1 MSVNADDTQQNSIYN
16 KNSKRRQRRVY
27 QYYQLGAPT
36 LVCEGNRIDDY
47 SHFRTSSKNLPTDK
61 ARDIYEACKSQ
72 NRVRAR
78 WQYSIDVDKIES
90 VTVPNLTYGRKNNS
104 NNNNNNNRTTAAKAK
119 SKSKISMDDTEQDT
133 EDNNNDRKSNS
144 SGKSIIEGDY
154 EEVEKERL
162 NYKRWIDEEQE
173 RDRLVMLLENDSRV
187 SRHRECIKNYSSYEH
202 PYVDAKIQ
210 HRNSKKRHHASNN
223 KAKSYCQLKSV
234 IYSKSQE
241 FSNNYQIN
249 SDPSY
254 LAPFDLD
261 SIKEASN
268 YNSNGTTNF
277 RKNIQSDLP
286 ERPSQ
291 GNSLLSIPCPC
302 RPCSNNKNNN
312 GSKQGG
318 YVLLH
323 PKGFCL
329 ERLCVSNL
337 IPPTGEDN
345 DGDIKNVNLNKIRNN
360 SEFRWNVIASQ
371 PNEICL
377 DDTILEIRQCGTWN
391 VDNPQCIF
399 TVRTGTHV
407 SVVSIV
413 CKRPVFD
420 GQQHQ
425 QQYSSESTTCWG
437 CYVLEEIERLDHRS
451 FFPRIPSFRPV
462 SLASHPRYGNALA
475 PSKFAFVSHSVGDSA
490 STFNVIHSCTG
501 GTGGIVTKRHDINN
515 LKSISLIDFNSTN
528 PMCLWSV
535 ASSYIR
541 PALVP
546 GAISKML
553 GQTKSPFGLGSS
565 LYTIDLR
572 SNSATFQW
580 SPSAEEMTTEGVH
593 SINGILT
600 DWTRDHI
607 VWATSTSAGKTWEID
622 ARMPCQT
629 LNTWSLTAVCE
640 ASRNFTIP
648 RKGLHGENSILYK
661 PPLHCNDRYNEISS
675 LDDSP
680 LIKVDTDFNASG
692 IHLFQ
697 KPLHRPR
704 FQTDSLEC
712 IATPGIQCTDKTS
725 IATSSFFDLTDVSD
739 DVYTCG
745 ISSIGFPINSFVD
758 ANENI
763 WQDYLEHK
771 LNILCTL
778 TMNNNGDIHSHSL
791 LECDDKVVPN
801 CRRLDGLPI
810 GTSAI
815 KIPKELDGR
824 TKFLANGHWKPTGG
838 RNLNLFLSNLYP
850 VPCNAMLSR
859 ENDDDDDHNEI
870 LLNNSKK
877 SKIDD
882 SVEVTQIRKMNR
894 ASAGLMISEEDRPH
908 EMINNDRSLIMPVL
922 CSSKIERIKVYGGR
936 DDRSDDNDGVLNENV
951 NSTHKNTSL
960 ERTDLSNNVIQ
971 SMLKE
976 WDTTSESESESEQH
990 D

>member
-1 MSVNADDTQQNSIYN
+1 MSVNDVT
-16 KNSKRRQRRVY
+16 KKRQRRVY
-27 QYYQLGAPT
+27 QYYQLGAPA
-36 LVCEGNRIDDY
+36 LICEGNRIDDDN
-47 SHFRTSSKNLPTDK
+47 HFRISSNNLPTDK
-61 ARDIYEACKSQ
+61 ARDIYEASKSR

-90 VTVPNLTYGRKNNS
+90 VTVPNLTYGRKR
-104 NNNNNNNRTTAAKAK
+104 NNNRTAAKARAK
-119 SKSKISMDDTEQDT
+119 NSN
-133 EDNNNDRKSNS
+133 EDSNKDEDHNDRKSNS
-144 SGKSIIEGDY
+144 SEKSKYIEGDGY
-154 EEVEKERL
+154 EEKNERP
-162 NYKRWIDEEQE
+162 NNKRWIDEKQE
-173 RDRLVMLLENDSRV
+173 RDRLVMLLENDTRISK
-187 SRHRECIKNYSSYEH
+187 HRECIKNYSLYEH
-202 PYVDAKIQ
+202 PYVDAKIIE
-210 HRNSKKRHHASNN
+210 HRDSKKRHNARN
-223 KAKSYCQLKSV
+223 KAKKGCTQVEPV

-241 FSNNYQIN
+241 FNNNYQIN

-254 LAPFDLD
+254 LAPFDFD
-261 SIKEASN
+261 SIKEATN
-268 YNSNGTTNF
+268 YNSNGTNF
-277 RKNIQSDLP
+277 RKNIQSDPP

-291 GNSLLSIPCPC
+291 GNSLLSVPCPC
-302 RPCSNNKNNN
+302 RPCSNSKNN
-312 GSKQGG
+312 SLQGG

-323 PKGFCL
+323 PKGYCL

-345 DGDIKNVNLNKIRNN
+345 DGDIKNVNRNKIRNN
-360 SEFRWNVIASQ
+360 NEFRWNVIKSQ

-407 SVVSIV
+407 SVISII

-420 GQQHQ
+420 GHQQ
-425 QQYSSESTTCWG
+425 QQYSSDESTTTCWG

-451 FFPRIPSFRPV
+451 FFPKIPSFRPV
-462 SLASHPRYGNALA
+462 SLTSHPRYGNALA
-475 PSKFAFVSHSVGDSA
+475 PSKFAFVSHSVGDSTA
-490 STFNVIHSCTG
+490 STFNVIHSCSG
-501 GTGGIVTKRHDINN
+501 GIEGIVTKRHNVTN

-546 GAISKML
+546 GAISKMH

-622 ARMPCQT
+622 ARMPCQI

-640 ASRNFTIP
+640 ASRNITIP
-648 RKGLHGENSILYK
+648 RKGFHGENSILYK
-661 PPLHCNDRYNEISS
+661 PPLHCNDIYNEISS

-680 LIKVDTDFNASG
+680 LIKVDTDFNANG

-712 IATPGIQCTDKTS
+712 IASPGIQCTDKTS

-739 DVYTCG
+739 DVYICG
-745 ISSIGFPINSFVD
+745 ISSIRFPVNSFVD

-791 LECDDKVVPN
+791 LECDCKVVPD
-801 CRRLDGLPI
+801 CRRFDGLPI

-824 TKFLANGHWKPTGG
+824 TKFLTNGHWKPTGG

-850 VPCNAMLSR
+850 VSCNAMLSR
-859 ENDDDDDHNEI
+859 VNDDDDHNEI

-882 SVEVTQIRKMNR
+882 SVEVTQIRNMNQT
-894 ASAGLMISEEDRPH
+894 SGLMISEEDGPH
-908 EMINNDRSLIMPVL
+908 EMVNDDRSLIMPVL
-922 CSSKIERIKVYGGR
+922 CSSKIEKIKVYGGR
-936 DDRSDDNDGVLNENV
+936 DDRNDDTGNVLNDNV
-951 NSTHKNTSL
+951 KNASTNTSL

-990 D
+990 DYV

>member
-90 VTVPNLTYGRKNNS
+90 VTVPNLTYGRKNNR
-104 NNNNNNNRTTAAKAK
+104 NNNNNNNRTTAATAK

-154 EEVEKERL
+154 DEEEKERL
-162 NYKRWIDEEQE
+162 HYKRWIDEEQE

-187 SRHRECIKNYSSYEH
+187 SRHRECIKNYLSYEH

-302 RPCSNNKNNN
+302 RPCSNNRSNN

-360 SEFRWNVIASQ
+360 SEFRWNIIASQ

-391 VDNPQCIF
+391 VDNPQCVF
-399 TVRTGTHV
+399 TARTNTHV
-407 SVVSIV
+407 SVVSII

-451 FFPRIPSFRPV
+451 FFPKIPSFRPV

-490 STFNVIHSCTG
+490 STFNVIHSCSG

-593 SINGILT
+593 SISGILT

-712 IATPGIQCTDKTS
+712 IAAPGIQCTDKTS

-791 LECDDKVVPN
+791 LECDDK
-801 CRRLDGLPI
+801 
-810 GTSAI
+810 
-815 KIPKELDGR
+815 
-824 TKFLANGHWKPTGG
+824 
-838 RNLNLFLSNLYP
+838 
-850 VPCNAMLSR
+850 
-859 ENDDDDDHNEI
+859 
-870 LLNNSKK
+870 K

-894 ASAGLMISEEDRPH
+894 ASAGLMISEVDRPH
-908 EMINNDRSLIMPVL
+908 EMINDDRSLIMPVL

-936 DDRSDDNDGVLNENV
+936 DDRSDDNDGVLNENL
-951 NSTHKNTSL
+951 NSTRKNTSL

-976 WDTTSESESESEQH
+976 WDITSESESESEQH